1 MAGIKENLETVRENI
16 AVAAKRSG
24 RVAEDVTLI
33 TVTKNF
39 DVSCIDAAIDCGITD
54 AGENRVQEM
63 LSKIDTVKSKLN
75 WHMIG
80 HLQTNKVKY
89 IVDKVKM
96 IHSVDT
102 VKLLSE
108 INREAAKYDLV
119 CDVLLEVNIS
129 GEESKFGIN
138 PGTVYEMIEQAKTM
152 PNICVKGLM
161 TVAPYVVD
169 PNENRPYFR
178 GIRQLFDQIKQ
189 EQSGNIHM
197 QYLSMGMSGDYEVA
211 IEEGSN
217 MVRVGS
223 AIFGKRDYSKK
234 I

>member
-1 MAGIKENLETVRENI
+1 MATIKENLETVRQNI
-16 AVAAKRSG
+16 ATAAKLSG
-24 RVAEDVTLI
+24 RLPEDVTLI

-39 DVSCIDAAIDCGITD
+39 DVSYIDEAIDCGITD

-63 LSKIDTVKSKLN
+63 LSKIDVVKSNLN

-96 IHSVDT
+96 IHSVDS

-108 INREAAKYDLV
+108 INRESAKHNLI

-138 PGTVYEMIEQAKTM
+138 PDTIYEMISEAKTM

-161 TVAPYVVD
+161 TVAPYVED
-169 PNENRPYFR
+169 PNENRLFFS
-178 GIRQLFDQIKQ
+178 GIRELFNQIKK
-189 EQSGNIHM
+189 EQSGNINM